1 MFASKYVSV
10 ILMCAFRMHG
20 GVVSSGL
27 PTSGSLFVLNVHVRW
42 QWKGSPVVVSLHRKL
57 LRS

>member
-10 ILMCAFRMHG
+10 ILMCAFKMHG

-27 PTSGSLFVLNVHVRW
+27 PTSGSLFVLKVHVRW
-42 QWKGSPVVVSLHRKL
+42 QWKGSPVVVSLFTGN
-57 LRS
+57 S